1 MIEYKG
7 YTAVFEHDEQEDILG
22 AWVIDTRDQIL
33 FEGRSL
39 DELRERMKEAVD
51 DYLEHCR
58 ERGKTPDKPYSGKF
72 LFRTTAD
79 LHRAIATEAA
89 AERMSIN
96 EWMEAKVRMAVRERQ
111 AEYNEYKTR
120 DDPDE

>member
-7 YTAVFEHDEQEDILG
+7 YTAVFEHDEKEDILG

-51 DYLEHCR
+51 DYLEHCK
-58 ERGKTPDKPYSGKF
+58 ERGKTPDRPYSGKF

-96 EWMEAKVRMAVRERQ
+96 EWMEARVRTAVRERR
-111 AEYNEYKTR
+111 AEYETS
-120 DDPDE
+120 DDSDE

>member
-7 YTAVFEHDEQEDILG
+7 YTAVFENDEKEDILG

-51 DYLEHCR
+51 DYLEHCK
-58 ERGKTPDKPYSGKF
+58 ERGKTPDRPYSGKF

-96 EWMEAKVRMAVRERQ
+96 EWMEARVRTAVRERR
-111 AEYNEYKTR
+111 AEYETS
-120 DDPDE
+120 DDSDE

>member
-1 MIEYKG
+1 M
-7 YTAVFEHDEQEDILG
+7 Q
-22 AWVIDTRDQIL
+22 
-33 FEGRSL
+33 
-39 DELRERMKEAVD
+39 EAVD
-51 DYLEHCR
+51 DYLEHGK

-96 EWMEAKVRMAVRERQ
+96 EWMDATVRTAVRERW
-111 AEYNEYKTR
+111 AAYKTG

>member
-1 MIEYKG
+1 MIQYKG

-96 EWMEAKVRMAVRERQ
+96 EWMEAKVRMAVRKRQ